1 MTARSPMFV
10 RAALLLTGICCI
22 AACGSQ
28 GSASAV
34 KRVSSAI
41 SGGEPD
47 SVDSNVFIL
56 VSHRQKEGVALCS
69 ASLIAPNLLLTARHC
84 VSDVTSETVTCGVTT
99 AGTPFPANTFFA
111 ANTQSID
118 MVTKDSAFAVS
129 AVSVPT
135 QGSDICGFDLAL
147 VTLSTVVPASIATPL
162 IPRIDRKVTVGEAYT
177 AVGYGQ
183 DSPGDAGIAGA
194 RRGRSGLTVECA
206 PGGCGTGVEADEFGG
221 TAGIC
226 SGDSGGPALDAD
238 GKVVGVVSR
247 SGDNCNHPVYGS
259 VASWK
264 DWIIATARQA
274 ALDGKYDPPFWVDSG
289 TSDSPNGPVITPPNG
304 SGGGTGTAGA
314 NGNPGESGVPE
325 AAAGAADAPAE
336 SGTQGDKCATTPD
349 CHTGFGCYSP
359 TSTSDNG
366 YCALLCTS
374 QSQCMS
380 GTHCDSAVGACIEP
394 IKVSSAESSSCAVS
408 SAGRAGGAAN
418 CGLALLGVAAG
429 LMGRKRR
436 RRARNG
442 ARSPRATQAGKTR
455 ETHS

>member
-1 MTARSPMFV
+1 MFV
-10 RAALLLTGICCI
+10 RAALLLSAACSIT
-22 AACGSQ
+22 ACGSQ

-34 KRVSSAI
+34 KQVSSAI

-47 SVDSNVFIL
+47 SIDSNVFIL

-99 AGTPFPANTFFA
+99 ASTPFPASTFFA

-118 MVTKDSAFAVS
+118 QVTKDSAFAVS

-135 QGSDICGFDLAL
+135 QGADICGFDLAL

-162 IPRIDRKVTVGEAYT
+162 IPRIDRKVSLGEAYT

-183 DSPGDAGIAGA
+183 NLPGDAGIAGAGA
-194 RRGRSGLTVECA
+194 RRGRSGLKVECA
-206 PGGCGTGVEADEFGG
+206 PGACGAGVQADEFGG
-221 TAGIC
+221 NEGIC

-247 SGDNCNHPVYGS
+247 SGDTCNHPVYGS

-264 DWIIATARQA
+264 DWITSTARQA
-274 ALDGKYDPPFWVDSG
+274 AIDGKYAAPFWVDSG
-289 TSDSPNGPVITPPNG
+289 SSDSPLTNPDG
-304 SGGGTGTAGA
+304 SDSGTAGA
-314 NGNPGESGVPE
+314 SGATPGEL

-336 SGTQGDKCATTPD
+336 SGTQGDKCAATPD
-349 CHTGFGCYSP
+349 CHNGFGCYSP
-359 TSTSDNG
+359 TSTSDNA

-374 QSQCMS
+374 QAQCTS
-380 GTHCDSAVGACIEP
+380 GTRCDSAVGACVATIT
-394 IKVSSAESSSCAVS
+394 VSSAQSTSCAVS
-408 SAGRAGGAAN
+408 SVGHAGDASNGGLVV
-418 CGLALLGVAAG
+418 LAVAAG
-429 LMGRKRR
+429 LMSRR
-436 RRARNG
+436 RRRRFG
-442 ARSPRATQAGKTR
+442 AGAPERREPRQTR
-455 ETHS
+455 

>member
-1 MTARSPMFV
+1 MIARSPMFV
-10 RAALLLTGICCI
+10 RAALLLLAASCVE
-22 AACGSQ
+22 ACGSQ
-28 GSASAV
+28 GSASAL
-34 KRVSSAI
+34 KQVSSAI

-84 VSDVTSETVTCGVTT
+84 VADVTSETVTCGVTT

-118 MVTKDSAFAVS
+118 QVTMANAFAVS

-147 VTLSTVVPASIATPL
+147 VTLSTLVPASIATPL
-162 IPRIDRKVTVGEAYT
+162 IPRIDRKVTLGEAYT

-183 DSPGDAGIAGA
+183 DLPGDAGIAGAGA
-194 RRGRSGLTVECA
+194 RRGRSGLKVECA
-206 PGGCGTGVEADEFGG
+206 PGGCGAGVQSDEFGG
-221 TAGIC
+221 NEGIC

-247 SGDNCNHPVYGS
+247 SGDSCNHPVYGS

-264 DWIIATARQA
+264 DWITTTTRQA
-274 ALDGKYDPPFWVDSG
+274 ALDGKYDVPFWVDSG
-289 TSDSPNGPVITPPNG
+289 SSDSPNPSTTSPGDDAG
-304 SGGGTGTAGA
+304 SGTAGA
-314 NGNPGESGVPE
+314 SATTPGEPE
-325 AAAGAADAPAE
+325 AAAGAADGALNPAE
-336 SGTQGDKCATTPD
+336 SGTQGDKCAATPD
-349 CHTGFGCYSP
+349 CHNGFGCYSP
-359 TSTSDNG
+359 TSTSDNA

-374 QSQCMS
+374 QAQCMS
-380 GTHCDSAVGACIEP
+380 GTHCDNGVGACIEP

-408 SAGRAGGAAN
+408 SVGRVGGVGN
-418 CGLALLGVAAG
+418 GGLALLGVALG
-429 LMGRKRR
+429 LVGRKRR
-436 RRARNG
+436 HRARARKG
-442 ARSPRATQAGKTR
+442 AGAPERREPRS
-455 ETHS
+455 TH